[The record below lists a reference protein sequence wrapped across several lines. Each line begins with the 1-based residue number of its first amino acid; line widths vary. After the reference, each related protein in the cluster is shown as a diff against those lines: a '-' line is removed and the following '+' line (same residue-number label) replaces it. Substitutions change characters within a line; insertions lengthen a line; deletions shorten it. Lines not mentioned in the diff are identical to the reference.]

1 MGRIG
6 DGEGGAIGGW
16 VRGRFGLAQLA
27 WRASRRLTVATAAL
41 TVLIGLLPAAFNV
54 ASGAVVG
61 SVAAAATAGARS
73 PAGGRLTAAL
83 VVAGACYVL
92 QQGLTPVRETI
103 GTLLMGRIDERLIL
117 RVMAAT
123 TAPPGIGHLEDPEM
137 LDRVQ
142 QAQGAITG
150 GTPGGAAYH
159 ASHVWGR
166 RLMALASLAILG
178 TLRWW
183 IPPLLV
189 AGHGMGF
196 AWRRRNW
203 RTLNAV
209 VFGRSEALRRSFYL
223 RRLATEPAAAK
234 ETRVFDLDRWL
245 VERYRTHFLDTM
257 GPIWRARRMGGLIA
271 LAVSG
276 MIFVLDVVVLV
287 VIADAGL
294 AGTIGV
300 GAVVVYAGALGAS
313 AQLGIFSDNHQ
324 GFEDGMASL
333 RVLES
338 LEAMSP
344 GATSAADDG
353 APAAPRSG
361 CIRFEG
367 VRFRYPGRD
376 TDVFDGLDLEIEAGC
391 SLAIVGENGA
401 GKTTLVKLLARLYEP
416 TGGRITVDGVDL
428 RDLDA
433 RDWQRQ
439 VAAVFQDFTRY
450 QFSAYDNV
458 AVGALHLAGDRRAVE
473 HAAARAGAAA
483 IIEGLPGGWDT
494 RLSRQFT
501 GGADLSG
508 GEWQRVALARALFAV
523 VGGARV
529 LVLDEPT
536 AALDVRAEAEIYDRY
551 LELTHG
557 LTTVLISHRFS
568 TVRRADRIVVLDG
581 GRVIED
587 GSHDQLLAA
596 GGRYAEMYE
605 LQARRFRTGDGGG
618 GG

>member
-1 MGRIG
+1 VGSWAHR
-6 DGEGGAIGGW
+6 
-16 VRGRFGLAQLA
+16 RFRLAQLA
-27 WRASRRLTVATAAL
+27 WRASRALTVTTAAL

-61 SVAAAATAGARS
+61 SVAAAPTAGARS

-92 QQGLTPVRETI
+92 QQVLTPVRETI

-123 TAPPGIGHLEDPEM
+123 TAPPGIAHLEDPVM

-150 GTPGGAAYH
+150 GTAGGAAYH

-189 AGHGMGF
+189 VGHGVGF

-257 GPIWRARRMGGLIA
+257 GPIWRARRMTGLIA

-276 MIFVLDVVVLV
+276 MIFALDVVVLV

-294 AGTIGV
+294 GGSIGV

-333 RVLES
+333 RVLEG
-338 LEAMSP
+338 LEAISP
-344 GATSAADDG
+344 AASAANG
-353 APAAPRSG
+353 SAVLGGRTG
-361 CIRFEG
+361 CIRFGG
-367 VRFRYPGRD
+367 VTFQYPGRD
-376 TDVFDGLDLEIEAGC
+376 TPVFDGLDLEIQAGC

-428 RDLDA
+428 RDLDP
-433 RDWQRQ
+433 RRWQRQ
-439 VAAVFQDFTRY
+439 VAAIFQDFTRY

-458 AVGALHLAGDRRAVE
+458 AVGALQLAGDRRAVE
-473 HAAARAGAAA
+473 HAAARAGASD
-483 IIEGLPGGWDT
+483 IIESLPGGWDT

-501 GGADLSG
+501 GGAGLSG
-508 GEWQRVALARALFAV
+508 GEWQRLALARALLAV
-523 VGGARV
+523 AGVARV

-536 AALDVRAEAEIYDRY
+536 AALDVRAEAEVYDRY
-551 LELTHG
+551 LELTRG
-557 LTTVLISHRFS
+557 VTTVLISHRFS
-568 TVRRADRIVVLDG
+568 TVRRADRIVVLEG
-581 GRVIED
+581 GKVVED
-587 GSHDQLLAA
+587 GSHDQLVAA
-596 GGRYAEMYE
+596 GGRYAAMYE
-605 LQARRFRTGDGGG
+605 LQASRFRAGNGDAGA
-618 GG
+618 